1 MIVQNITKYDINEDN
16 GAREYRGSLVR
27 LEDELTPHEAIDKG
41 AFLMRYIKEE
51 YIHDDMVSIDF
62 CDNELKNGYCFNID
76 TTKEEP
82 YEEVFSPVAELDKVT
97 TITVNIETGG

>member
-1 MIVQNITKYDINEDN
+1 MIIQNITKYDINEDN

-51 YIHDDMVSIDF
+51 YVHDDMVSINF
-62 CDNELKNGYCFNID
+62 CNKELKNGYSFNID

-82 YEEVFSPVAELDKVT
+82 YEEVFSPVTKLDKVT
-97 TITVNIETGG
+97 TITINIETGD